1 MVSQDDTTYLLN
13 LVGLCLP
20 AFGLQVENF
29 FNALFGKDM
38 MASSDALSKA
48 KTPKQLT

>member
-1 MVSQDDTTYLLN
+1 MVLQDDTTYLLN

-20 AFGLQVENF
+20 ALGLQVEDF

-38 MASSDALSKA
+38 MASSDAFNKA